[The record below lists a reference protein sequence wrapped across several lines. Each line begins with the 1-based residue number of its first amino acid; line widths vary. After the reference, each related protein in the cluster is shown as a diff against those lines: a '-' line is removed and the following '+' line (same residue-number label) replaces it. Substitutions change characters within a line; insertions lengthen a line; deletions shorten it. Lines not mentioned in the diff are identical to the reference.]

1 MLRRAGRWP
10 ERRAL
15 PRRGAALNRCLSR
28 CLAGGGVWGQA
39 EFCQPGLQEPQRAGD
54 GVGPAGG
61 GLQVHDALVEVF
73 VVGVVAQCG
82 LQGGECLA
90 GAGRFEDL
98 GDAGPGVERT
108 AAGGLG
114 VGFGPLVPGSV
125 C

>member
-1 MLRRAGRWP
+1 MLLRAGRWP

-39 EFCQPGLQEPQRAGD
+39 EFCQPRLQEPHSAGD

-61 GLQVHDALVEVF
+61 GLQVHDALVEIF

-90 GAGRFEDL
+90 GAGRFKDL
-98 GDAGPGVERT
+98 GDAGPGVQGP
-108 AAGGLG
+108 AAGGLTAPP
-114 VGFGPLVPGSV
+114 GPNPSAI
-125 C
+125 CP